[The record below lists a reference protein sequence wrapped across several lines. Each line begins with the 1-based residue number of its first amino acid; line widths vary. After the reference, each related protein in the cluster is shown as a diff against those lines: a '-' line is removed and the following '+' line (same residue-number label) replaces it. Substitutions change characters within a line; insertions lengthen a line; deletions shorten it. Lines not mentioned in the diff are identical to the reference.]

1 MKPVANKNS
10 KEKDIKLI
18 TKRIIAF
25 RDARDWKQFHNPKD
39 VALSLVLEAGE
50 VMEHFQWKS
59 KKEMEKYVKENKTAI
74 GEELADVLYW
84 VLLMSHDLNIDVLD
98 SLEKKIK
105 INEDKY
111 PVEKAKGKHTKYNK
125 L

>member
-1 MKPVANKNS
+1 MKS
-10 KEKDIKLI
+10 ITTL

-50 VMEHFQWKS
+50 VMEHFQWKN
-59 KKEMEKYVKENKTAI
+59 KEEVEKYVKKNRKAI

-84 VLLMSHDLNIDVLD
+84 ILLMSHDLNIDVLNA
-98 SLEKKIK
+98 LEKKIK

>member
-1 MKPVANKNS
+1 MKTKEAAAAINIKNLT
-10 KEKDIKLI
+10 E
-18 TKRIIAF
+18 RIVAF

-39 VALSLVLEAGE
+39 VALSLVLEAAE
-50 VMEHFQWKS
+50 VMEHFQWKN
-59 KKEMEKYVKENKTAI
+59 KEEMEKYVKENRGAV

-84 VLLMSHDLNIDVLD
+84 VLLMGHDLSIDVLGALD
-98 SLEKKIK
+98 QKMR
-105 INEDKY
+105 INEQKY

>member
-1 MKPVANKNS
+1 MKNVQG
-10 KEKDIKLI
+10 L
-18 TKRIIAF
+18 TKRIIDF

-39 VALSLVLEAGE
+39 LALSLVLEAGE
-50 VMEHFQWKS
+50 VMEHFQWKN
-59 KKEMEKYVKENKTAI
+59 KEEMEKYVETNKVEI

-84 VLLMSHDLNIDVLD
+84 VLLMSHDLKIDILD
-98 SLEKKIK
+98 ALEKKIK
-105 INEDKY
+105 KNEDKY